1 MFHISV
7 ASKSRLSHVTLMP
20 TSEVFPSRFPF
31 IHSEYPGEAQTTRA
45 PKSGDSR
52 KFTPCRFHFSP
63 FLLTLLH
70 FFEVETQNY
79 ELKNFHAFVWTHCVP
94 KASEKWPSLP
104 GPWLTVPLRTSASI
118 PVNISVL
125 STFLLPNFP
134 LISSPLNPDSFQA
147 LSLHERNSSLVSG
160 LELEWSRKILKQVV
174 GM

>member
-31 IHSEYPGEAQTTRA
+31 IHREYPGEAQTTRA

-52 KFTPCRFHFSP
+52 KFTPCRFQSMPAHFITHFWGWNSELRTKELP
-63 FLLTLLH
+63 CFRLDSLCAQSFREAAKPPRALTH
-70 FFEVETQNY
+70 RATQNKRFNSC
-79 ELKNFHAFVWTHCVP
+79 EHFC
-94 KASEKWPSLP
+94 
-104 GPWLTVPLRTSASI
+104 PLYF
-118 PVNISVL
+118 
-125 STFLLPNFP
+125 FLLPNFP

-147 LSLHERNSSLVSG
+147 LSLHERNSSLVSV
-160 LELEWSRKILKQVV
+160 LESEWSRKILKQVV